1 MTNIFSK
8 GTLELI
14 NDAAVNAID
23 EARRGAL
30 PDWQSREKFIDAMST
45 AAATAFDAIAAD
57 QEDADPD
64 GERPEFLG

>member
-1 MTNIFSK
+1 MTIFSK

-23 EARRGAL
+23 EARRGAM
-30 PDWQSREKFIDAMST
+30 PDWQSREQFIDAISA
-45 AAATAFDAIAAD
+45 AAATAFDAIAED
-57 QEDADPD
+57 QGDADPE